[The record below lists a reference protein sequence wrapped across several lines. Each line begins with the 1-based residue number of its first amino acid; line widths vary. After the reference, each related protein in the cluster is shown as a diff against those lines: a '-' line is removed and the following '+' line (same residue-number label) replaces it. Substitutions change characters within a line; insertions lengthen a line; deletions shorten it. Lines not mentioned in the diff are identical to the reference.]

1 MKLLAFIRTMLDCIS
16 PKVIGV
22 AEMVAQ
28 VASVFASISWLI
40 TQALSYLKLKL
51 DE

>member
-1 MKLLAFIRTMLDCIS
+1 
-16 PKVIGV
+16 
-22 AEMVAQ
+22 MVAQ

>member
-1 MKLLAFIRTMLDCIS
+1 MKLLAFIRQVLDCIS
-16 PKVIGV
+16 PKVIST

-28 VASVFASISWLI
+28 VASVFASFSWLI
-40 TQALSYLKLKL
+40 TQALCYLKLRL